1 MNVNCKDRERIL
13 REEESR
19 GLAALRLHAQ
29 DCAECARELRI
40 WSEISAAAQQMQKS
54 WESPALW
61 ARIRESLILE
71 SQKEGTRAP
80 RGVSGGLWQGIQLH
94 WQTAAAALVLVIVSA
109 TATWMLVRHTPQSQI
124 GNLASPTKTPDAQKR
139 LLTDQALREV
149 ENNEQALE
157 KSIEKLSALAD
168 PKLEHASTP
177 LSVNYREKLLVL
189 DAAIAELKANE
200 EKNPLNA
207 QLRQELLS
215 IYLEKEST
223 LKAVVREN

>member
-19 GLAALRLHAQ
+19 GLAALKLHAQ
-29 DCAECARELRI
+29 DCAECTRELRI

-54 WESPALW
+54 WDSPALW
-61 ARIRESLILE
+61 AHIRESLILE
-71 SQKEGTRAP
+71 SQTEGTRARP
-80 RGVSGGLWQGIQLH
+80 GVFDGLWQGIQLH
-94 WQTAAAALVLVIVSA
+94 WQTAAAALVLVIVPA
-109 TATWMLVRHTPQSQI
+109 TATWMLVRRGPQSPSDSS
-124 GNLASPTKTPDAQKR
+124 AVTTRTPVGQKR

-149 ENNEQALE
+149 ENNEQAFE

-177 LSVNYREKLLVL
+177 LLVNYREKLLVL

-215 IYLEKEST
+215 IYREKEQT
-223 LKAVVREN
+223 LNAVVREN